1 MILYD
6 QRSTNCKN
14 PVGAIPSGTGVEFC
28 LPLPFLSGA
37 VEARFCL
44 FDENLCELGRF
55 EMLWQD
61 CENGTEYWCYSHVFK
76 KPGLFFYR
84 FLVGET
90 TLKPEG
96 RDFWQQT
103 VYDRNSKAPGGFAGG
118 VIYQIFPDRF
128 YQAKNIGSPY
138 PEREIVS
145 DKKKLPEYVNLD
157 RNFAVQNND
166 YYCGDLA
173 GITAKLDYLASLG
186 VTIIYLNPIF
196 EAHSNHRYNTAD
208 YLKIDPMLGDE
219 KDFTELARQAKRRG
233 IQIILDGVFSH
244 TGSDS
249 RYFDASRYGGKGA
262 ANDRSSPYFSWYCFR
277 HWPDD
282 YDCWW
287 NVRTLPNTVETD
299 PGFSEFITGE
309 NGVIRKWLRLGAAGW
324 RLDVA
329 DELPEDFIQKIH
341 AAAKAE
347 NPDALILGEVWEN
360 ASNKIS
366 YGKRRHYLLGGEL
379 DGVMNYPVSDAVIAF
394 VRDGDFIRLSTVLED
409 LQNDYPPQTLSL
421 LMNHLG
427 THDTARLITRL
438 AGEPQDGHGR
448 DWQAAKNLSSEE
460 YALGIKRIKL
470 ASALNYLLFGIPS
483 LYYGDE
489 IGMQGY
495 GDPFNRC
502 YFDWEH
508 PNPGLTEHFA
518 ALGKLRKEYPMLADA
533 GLKIVKADRNCF
545 AVVREKQGELLLCM
559 INRSDGPA
567 QLKIERAERLL
578 GDGGVEKGILTV
590 PGQAFYIGGIHEPVD
605 L

>member
-1 MILYD
+1 MIPLLYNP
-6 QRSTNCKN
+6 QLKTCKN
-14 PVGAIPSGTGVEFC
+14 PGGAVSDGTRVDFC
-28 LPLPFLSGA
+28 LPLSFSFGA
-37 VEARFCL
+37 VEVWFCL

-55 EMLWQD
+55 EMLWQN
-61 CENGTEYWCYSHVFK
+61 CENGAERWCYSHAFK

-84 FLVGET
+84 FLIGES

-96 RDFWQQT
+96 HDFWQQT
-103 VYDRNSKAPGGFAGG
+103 VYDRNLKAPVGFAGG

-128 YQAKNIGSPY
+128 FQAGNCKNPY
-138 PEREIVS
+138 PDRQIVA
-145 DKKKLPEYVNLD
+145 DKTKLPEYADLD
-157 RNFAVQNND
+157 RNFAVHNND
-166 YYCGDLA
+166 YYCGNLA
-173 GITAKLDYLASLG
+173 GITAKLDYLSSLG
-186 VTIIYLNPIF
+186 VTILYLNPIF

-219 KDFTELARQAKRRG
+219 NDFINLAQEAKKRG
-233 IQIILDGVFSH
+233 IKLILDGVFSH

-249 RYFDASRYGGKGA
+249 RYFDATRYHEKGA
-262 ANDRSSPYFSWYCFR
+262 ANDQKSPYYSWYSFR
-277 HWPDD
+277 HWPND

-309 NGVIRKWLRLGAAGW
+309 NGVIRKWIRLGASGW

-329 DELPEDFIQKIH
+329 DELPEEFIRKIH

-347 NPDALILGEVWEN
+347 NPDAIVIGEVWEN

-366 YGKRRHYLLGGEL
+366 YGHRRHYLLGGEL
-379 DGVMNYPVSDAVIAF
+379 DSVMNYPVSEAVIAF
-394 VRDGDFIRLSTVLED
+394 IRDGNYKWLSGILNE
-409 LQNDYPPQTLSL
+409 LQNDYPLQTLSV

-438 AGEPQDGHGR
+438 AGEPQDGHDR
-448 DWQAAKNLSSEE
+448 AWQAAKHLSPEE
-460 YALGIKRIKL
+460 YALGIKRVKL
-470 ASALNYLLFGIPS
+470 ASALNYMLFGISS

-508 PNPGLTEHFA
+508 PNAELTRHFA
-518 ALGKLRKEYPMLADA
+518 ALGNLRKDHPMLADA
-533 GLKIVKADRNCF
+533 GLKIIRADADCF
-545 AVVREKQGELLLCM
+545 VFTRRKDSENLLCA
-559 INRSDGPA
+559 INRCEKPIQIRIENCEQLFGNGSHENGI
-567 QLKIERAERLL
+567 LKIPEQNFL
-578 GDGGVEKGILTV
+578 
-590 PGQAFYIGGIHEPVD
+590 IGKIED
-605 L
+605 

>member
-1 MILYD
+1 MTLYNP
-6 QRSTNCKN
+6 QSKVCKS
-14 PVGAIPSGTGVEFC
+14 PVGAVSDGTRVEFC
-28 LPLPFLSGA
+28 LPLPFSTGA
-37 VEARFCL
+37 VEVRFCL
-44 FDENLCELGRF
+44 FDENLCELGRY

-61 CENGTEYWCYSHVFK
+61 CENGTERWCYSHVFK

-84 FLVGET
+84 FTIGENII
-90 TLKPEG
+90 KPEG

-103 VYDRNSKAPGGFAGG
+103 VFDGNLKKPEGFAGG

-128 YQAKNIGSPY
+128 FQAGDCKNLY
-138 PEREIVS
+138 PDRRIVA
-145 DKKKLPEYVNLD
+145 DKAKLPEYADLD

-166 YYCGDLA
+166 YYCGNLA

-186 VTIIYLNPIF
+186 VTILYLNPIF

-219 KDFTELARQAKRRG
+219 KDFSELAQEAKKRG
-233 IQIILDGVFSH
+233 IKLILDGVFSH

-249 RYFDASRYGGKGA
+249 RYFNAARYHEKGA
-262 ANDRSSPYFSWYCFR
+262 ANTKNSPYFSWYSFR
-277 HWPDD
+277 HWPNE
-282 YDCWW
+282 YECWW

-309 NGVIRKWLRLGAAGW
+309 NGVIRKWIRLGASGW

-329 DELPEDFIQKIH
+329 DELPEEFIRRIY

-347 NPDALILGEVWEN
+347 NPDAIVIGEVWEN

-366 YGKRRHYLLGGEL
+366 YGHRRHYLLGGEL
-379 DGVMNYPVSDAVIAF
+379 DSVMNYPVSDAVIAF
-394 VRDGDFIRLSTVLED
+394 IRDGNYKWLSGIINE
-409 LQNDYPPQTLSL
+409 LQNDYPQQTLSL

-438 AGEPQDGHGR
+438 AGEPQDGHDR
-448 DWQAAKNLSSEE
+448 TWQAKKRLTPDEVI
-460 YALGIKRIKL
+460 LGIKRVKL
-470 ASALNYLLFGIPS
+470 ASALNYMLFGIPS

-508 PNPGLTEHFA
+508 PNTGLTEHFA
-518 ALGKLRKEYPMLADA
+518 VLGKLRKDHPMLADA
-533 GLKIVKADRNCF
+533 DLKIIKADKNCF
-545 AVVREKQGELLLCM
+545 AFVREKQGDQLLCF
-559 INRSDGPA
+559 INRSDEPV
-567 QLKIERAERLL
+567 QLKIEKAERLF
-578 GDGGVEKGILTV
+578 GNGNYIDNTLTV
-590 PGQAFYIGGIHEPVD
+590 PGKEFFIGRI
-605 L
+605 